1 MDGVESMDGGLGFLV
16 HSLARISLEALA
28 EFDDASLEA
37 MPSADRKRYG
47 YAVTATGAILLLT
60 KKMKPGMSEDDM
72 VNIVTAFKEGGVAR

>member
-1 MDGVESMDGGLGFLV
+1 MDEFESMDGGLGFLV

-47 YAVTATGAILLLT
+47 HAVTATGAIFYLT
-60 KKMKPGMSEDDM
+60 KKMRPGMSVDDM
-72 VNIVTAFKEGGVAR
+72 ASIVAEYMKGGSLL